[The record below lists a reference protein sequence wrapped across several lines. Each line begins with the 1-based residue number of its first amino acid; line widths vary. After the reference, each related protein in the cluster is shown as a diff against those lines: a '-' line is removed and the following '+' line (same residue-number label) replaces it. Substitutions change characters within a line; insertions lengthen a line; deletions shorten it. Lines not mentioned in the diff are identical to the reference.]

1 MPEQW
6 LSPKEAGKLLNV
18 SAWVIRNLVRQGKL
32 EGVKLGHRT
41 VRVRMVEEEVVGD
54 AENNLAVPE
63 ELRRGPSGS

>member
-41 VRVRMVEEEVVGD
+41 VRVRMVEEEGVGD